1 MRNGYLP
8 PARAALLVLAAHL
21 CAHSAVR
28 AETGSAKFAG
38 RPIHPGETVRADVPL
53 TPQERQYASEGGNT
67 PPAQAVAVLAVPP
80 GFDPK
85 KPWPVLVVFSTD
97 DFKHLD
103 RDDLANIYR
112 TDALAEGWVLL
123 AGDGPEFP
131 RHGTSGWRA
140 GMTLAALDAL
150 YRSFPGSSKWPVACA
165 GYSGG
170 AKQAGDLAPILALAG
185 CRMIGIYLTGINV
198 DRLSP
203 AYAALKPGRDFLHT
217 PVFISVGR
225 EDKVAPPYTQMA
237 VNLSLK
243 KTGFDRVR
251 LETFLGPH
259 VVKRA
264 HLREALRWFRELAG
278 RP

>member
-1 MRNGYLP
+1 MHWQRWFLF
-8 PARAALLVLAAHL
+8 AAIAA
-21 CAHSAVR
+21 AGAASAS
-28 AETGSAKFAG
+28 AENSFTFAG
-38 RPIHPGETVRADVPL
+38 QRIRPGETVRADVPL
-53 TPQERQYASEGGNT
+53 SPQERQYASEGGNT

-112 TDALAEGWVLL
+112 ADALAEGWVVL

-150 YRSFPGSSKWPVACA
+150 YRSFPGASKWPVACA

-170 AKQAGDLAPILALAG
+170 AKQAGDLAPLLTLAG

-225 EDKVAPPYTQMA
+225 DDKVAPPFTQMA
-237 VNLSLK
+237 VSLGLK
-243 KTGFDRVR
+243 RSGFDRVR
-251 LETFLGPH
+251 LETFQGPH

-264 HLREALRWFRELAG
+264 HVRAALRWFRELAA